1 MIDPYL
7 PKSGRRNPYF
17 EALLKEG
24 MNTSPIGAHSQGLS
38 RLAFALLAGLE
49 RNDLERKERGAASSP
64 DSRTGISPH
73 RPSGSLSTPQASYAS
88 SANQNEQG
96 WLDWLQRQP
105 TLMNE
110 LEEMGRRVQ
119 QPPGLTQQPAALDL
133 RHDRWRRRQE
143 EFDEEYPGRPLRRR

>member
-49 RNDLERKERGAASSP
+49 RNEMERKERATASSP
-64 DSRTGISPH
+64 DSRQAIAPRH
-73 RPSGSLSTPQASYAS
+73 PLGSLSAPQASYAS
-88 SANQNEQG
+88 STNQDEQG
-96 WLDWLQRQP
+96 WGDWLQRQP
-105 TLMNE
+105 SVMNE
-110 LEEMGRRVQ
+110 LEEMGRWTQQ
-119 QPPGLTQQPAALDL
+119 QPGAAQPPALDL
-133 RHDRWRRRQE
+133 RYDPWRRRQN
-143 EFDEEYPGRPLRRR
+143 EFDAEYPGRPLQRR

>member
-49 RNDLERKERGAASSP
+49 RNELERKERGVASSS
-64 DSRTGISPH
+64 DLRRGIPPRHPLGGVSA
-73 RPSGSLSTPQASYAS
+73 PQTSYVS
-88 SANQNEQG
+88 SANQDEQG
-96 WLDWLQRQP
+96 WDDWLQRQP
-105 TLMNE
+105 TVMNE
-110 LEEMGRRVQ
+110 LEEMGRWTQQ
-119 QPPGLTQQPAALDL
+119 QPGATQPPPALDL
-133 RHDRWRRRQE
+133 RYDPRRRQQN
-143 EFDEEYPGRPLRRR
+143 EFDAEYPGRPLRRR